1 MEKRIQDLEN
11 RIRQLESKGN
21 LGSSVLFDAKVVS
34 KNQLIAERNGIKITS
49 TSNPIGCYILT
60 GNATNDASIKAEYGT
75 SITNGSLY
83 LSSSVTQPFFV
94 NYNGTWILVNLP

>member
-11 RIRQLESKGN
+11 RIQQLESKGN

-34 KNQLIAERNGIKITS
+34 RDQLIAERNGIRLTS
-49 TSNPIGCYILT
+49 PYNPIGCYILT
-60 GNATNDASIKAEYGT
+60 GDATNDAEIKAEYGT

>member
-11 RIRQLESKGN
+11 RIKQLETKGN
-21 LGSSVLFDAKVVS
+21 LNSSNIFDSKIVS
-34 KNQLIAERNGIKITS
+34 KDQIIAERGGIRITS

-60 GNATNDASIKAEYGT
+60 GSAINDAGIKAEYGT

>member
-1 MEKRIQDLEN
+1 MEKRIQELEN
-11 RIRQLESKGN
+11 RIKQLESKGN
-21 LGSSVLFDAKVVS
+21 LSSSNLFDVKIVS
-34 KNQLIAERNGIKITS
+34 KDQLVAERNGIRITS

-60 GNATNDASIKAEYGT
+60 GNAINDAGIKAEYGT

-94 NYNGTWILVNLP
+94 NMNGTWTLVNLP

>member
-1 MEKRIQDLEN
+1 MEKRLQDLEK

-34 KNQLIAERNGIKITS
+34 KDQFIAERNGIKITS
-49 TSNPIGCYILT
+49 TTNPVGCYILT
-60 GNATNDASIKAEYGT
+60 GNSINDAQIKAEYGT
-75 SITNGSLY
+75 GITNGSLY

>member
-1 MEKRIQDLEN
+1 MEKRIQELEN
-11 RIRQLESKGN
+11 RIKQLESKGN
-21 LGSSVLFDAKVVS
+21 LNSSKLFDVKIVS
-34 KNQLIAERNGIKITS
+34 KDQLVAERNGIRITS

-60 GNATNDASIKAEYGT
+60 GNAINDAGIKAEYGT

-94 NYNGTWILVNLP
+94 NMNGTWTLVNLP